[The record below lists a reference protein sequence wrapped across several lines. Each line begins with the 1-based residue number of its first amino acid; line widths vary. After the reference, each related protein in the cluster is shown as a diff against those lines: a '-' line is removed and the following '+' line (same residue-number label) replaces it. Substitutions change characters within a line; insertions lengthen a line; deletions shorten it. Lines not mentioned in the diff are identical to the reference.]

1 MRAKVM
7 SSATVSP
14 PLTLGCQA
22 VRRDSGRASFAPRFR
37 SSPEFTSVLNL
48 APEPAAERNLD
59 SAERCK
65 EGSQECDDA
74 GEALGPGRNLDL
86 ERMLHRVGSGRLV
99 GTWADGLLFPAKTFE
114 VPSPPLPSPPLPS
127 SPSHGTPR
135 QRLKTRHR
143 ENNTTLACVRAC
155 VSSRRSLH
163 HPTAS
168 DVTSLAPAHAQRK
181 P

>member
-1 MRAKVM
+1 M

-65 EGSQECDDA
+65 EGSQECDDD

-114 VPSPPLPSPPLPS
+114 VPPPPLPSPPLPFPPTEHRDNAS
-127 SPSHGTPR
+127 KRAIAKTPLLSR
-135 QRLKTRHR
+135 VCARACRLVARSTTQRLRTSPPWRLHTLRGNLKT
-143 ENNTTLACVRAC
+143 
-155 VSSRRSLH
+155 SS
-163 HPTAS
+163 A
-168 DVTSLAPAHAQRK
+168 
-181 P
+181 

>member
-1 MRAKVM
+1 MMRAKVM
-7 SSATVSP
+7 SSATVS
-14 PLTLGCQA
+14 LHQA
-22 VRRDSGRASFAPRFR
+22 ARLSTGVPGSLFR
-37 SSPEFTSVLNL
+37 TPVLVKFTSVLNL
-48 APEPAAERNLD
+48 APEPVLNLP
-59 SAERCK
+59 AERCK
-65 EGSQECDDA
+65 EGSQECDDD
-74 GEALGPGRNLDL
+74 GQALGPARNLDL
-86 ERMLHRVGSGRLV
+86 ERVLHHVGSGRLV
-99 GTWADGLLFPAKTFE
+99 GTWA
-114 VPSPPLPSPPLPS
+114 PLSRENFRSAFPSPPLPS